1 MKNMLLY
8 IFIFIS
14 YALSNSVDVRIINTI
29 KESGYNVLIDGELV
43 LAELKSSEL
52 KPKPISVPNESI
64 ISILNDT
71 ELVFEGKL
79 SFKEKAVYDIYIGK
93 SVDANHGY
101 KISLSSVN
109 VLPVIN
115 LSDDKPKS
123 ISGDLEFNVIEAS
136 TILSGSRKHEDLD
149 EGRIQN
155 EVSRVASNDYSA
167 YNSTE
172 VRIIN
177 TIPEFRYNILI
188 DGEIVFEELK
198 SSDSKSKSIFVP
210 NESII
215 SIFNDIE
222 LVYEGKLSFK
232 GKAVYD
238 VYIGKSDDANHGYEI
253 SLSAINVLPSV
264 NLSDDKP
271 KAVSSELD
279 FNVIEA
285 SPVISRS
292 GKYVPNDETR
302 GMLEVNQ
309 VANVQIIHNS
319 PYPVV
324 DIYVDESEA
333 LGDIP
338 YRATTALIGLP
349 ISTVVG
355 IAPANDTVIASFP
368 FTLETDANYVVTASG
383 IIGNSQTPFNL
394 FASSLDVAAVDS
406 NHFALKVFHGATDAP
421 AVDIYANG
429 SMLVENLS
437 YSEYAG
443 YVQVPVGDYT
453 IDVTASGSSVSVAS
467 FAAPLTNLGG
477 GTGIVFASGFLS
489 SSANDSTFSLILTTP
504 SGYSVELPSTPTAL
518 LTVAKNSRIQPK
530 VFALNQNYPN
540 PFNPTTSISFD
551 VFELSNISLNIYDLN
566 GRLVKNLMSG
576 NLSQGTY
583 NIAWNGKNANG
594 ASVAGGVYLYSI
606 TSNNSTIVKKMSL
619 IK

>member
-1 MKNMLLY
+1 MKNTLLY

-79 SFKEKAVYDIYIGK
+79 SLKEKAVYDIYIGK

-101 KISLSSVN
+101 EISLSSVN
-109 VLPVIN
+109 VSPVIN
-115 LSDDKPKS
+115 LSDDKPKP

-155 EVSRVASNDYSA
+155 EISRVAFNDYSA

-177 TIPEFRYNILI
+177 TIPEFGYNILI

-198 SSDSKSKSIFVP
+198 SSDSKSKPIFVP

-253 SLSAINVLPSV
+253 SLTAMNVLPNV

-271 KAVSSELD
+271 KEVSSELD

-285 SPVISRS
+285 SPVASRS
-292 GKYVPNDETR
+292 GKYVPNDEAR

-489 SSANDSTFSLILTTP
+489 PSANDSTFSLILTTP

-518 LTVAKNSRIQPK
+518 LTVAENSRIQPK

>member
-1 MKNMLLY
+1 MKNTLLY
-8 IFIFIS
+8 ILIFLS
-14 YALSNSVDVRIINTI
+14 HALSNSVDVRIINTI

-71 ELVFEGKL
+71 DLVFEGKL
-79 SFKEKAVYDIYIGK
+79 SFKVKSVYDIYIGK

-101 KISLSSVN
+101 EISLLSVN
-109 VLPVIN
+109 VSPVIN

-155 EVSRVASNDYSA
+155 EISRVAFNDYSA

-177 TIPEFRYNILI
+177 TIPEFGYNILI

-198 SSDSKSKSIFVP
+198 SSDSKSKPIFVP

-253 SLSAINVLPSV
+253 SLSAMNVLPNV

-271 KAVSSELD
+271 KEVSSELD

-285 SPVISRS
+285 SPVASRS

-453 IDVTASGSSVSVAS
+453 IDITASGSSVSVAS
-467 FAAPLTNLGG
+467 FAAPLTSLGG

-489 SSANDSTFSLILTTP
+489 PSANDSTFSLILTTP

-518 LTVAKNSRIQPK
+518 LTVAENSRIQPK

>member
-1 MKNMLLY
+1 MK
-8 IFIFIS
+8 
-14 YALSNSVDVRIINTI
+14 
-29 KESGYNVLIDGELV
+29 NVLIF
-43 LAELKSSEL
+43 
-52 KPKPISVPNESI
+52 
-64 ISILNDT
+64 ILT
-71 ELVFEGKL
+71 LITL
-79 SFKEKAVYDIYIGK
+79 SF
-93 SVDANHGY
+93 AN
-101 KISLSSVN
+101 V
-109 VLPVIN
+109 
-115 LSDDKPKS
+115 
-123 ISGDLEFNVIEAS
+123 A
-136 TILSGSRKHEDLD
+136 
-149 EGRIQN
+149 
-155 EVSRVASNDYSA
+155 EVTV
-167 YNSTE
+167 T
-172 VRIIN
+172 N
-177 TIPEFRYNILI
+177 TIPGTSYNVEIDNYQVAEKVKSNQTRFQTFLIPVNATVKVFVDREFIIEKNLDLKDSGSYHLSII
-188 DGEIVFEELK
+188 KSVTSKSGISIAVFEINK
-198 SSDSKSKSIFVP
+198 DIFKT
-210 NESII
+210 NQYTATDN
-215 SIFNDIE
+215 FD
-222 LVYEGKLSFK
+222 LDG
-232 GKAVYD
+232 
-238 VYIGKSDDANHGYEI
+238 
-253 SLSAINVLPSV
+253 
-264 NLSDDKP
+264 
-271 KAVSSELD
+271 LD

-285 SPVISRS
+285 STVISRS

-309 VANVQIIHNS
+309 IANVQIIHNS

-349 ISTVVG
+349 ISIVVG

-489 SSANDSTFSLILTTP
+489 PSANDSTFSLILTTP

-518 LTVAKNSRIQPK
+518 LTVAENSRIQPK

>member
-1 MKNMLLY
+1 MKNTLLY

-101 KISLSSVN
+101 EISLSSVN

-155 EVSRVASNDYSA
+155 EISRVAFNDYSA

-177 TIPEFRYNILI
+177 TIPEFGYNILI
-188 DGEIVFEELK
+188 DGELVFEELK
-198 SSDSKSKSIFVP
+198 SSDSKSKPIFVP

-253 SLSAINVLPSV
+253 SLSAMNVLPNV

-271 KAVSSELD
+271 KEVSSELD

-285 SPVISRS
+285 SPVASRS

-453 IDVTASGSSVSVAS
+453 IDITASGSSVSVAS

-489 SSANDSTFSLILTTP
+489 PSANDSTFSLILTTP

-518 LTVAKNSRIQPK
+518 LTVAENSRIQPK